1 MERVRVPAAMLS
13 LTQLSLD
20 RDGRRVLHQLTAT
33 AAVGRLTALLG
44 PNGAGKSSLLA
55 VAAGELA
62 PDEGECEFDEL
73 PLARTH
79 ASTLARRRAL
89 LPQSSPLDFD
99 FAVREV
105 ARLGGTPFP
114 DIPAGELDGLID
126 SVLRLTD
133 CEPLSSRRYLSLS
146 GGEKQRVQLARVL
159 VQACAA
165 AAQGPALLL
174 LDEPTA
180 SLDPRHQHML
190 LAGLHELARKLP
202 LAVIASLHD
211 VNLALA
217 YADHAW
223 LLLQGRM
230 VAAGPPRDA
239 LTPERLTQVF
249 QLPVRRVEDQL
260 VFGLPRN

>member
-1 MERVRVPAAMLS
+1 MLT
-13 LTQLSLD
+13 LNQLSLD
-20 RDGRRVLHQLTAT
+20 RDDRRVLHQLTVS
-33 AAVGRLTALLG
+33 AASGRLTALLG
-44 PNGAGKSSLLA
+44 PNGAGKSSLLS

-62 PDEGECEFDEL
+62 PSEGSCEFDEL

-89 LPQSSPLDFD
+89 LPQSSGLDFD
-99 FAVREV
+99 FTVREV

-114 DIPAGELDGLID
+114 DIPAAELDGLID

-133 CEPLSSRRYLSLS
+133 SEALTARRYLALS

-202 LAVIASLHD
+202 LTVVASLHD
-211 VNLALA
+211 VNLALN
-217 YADHAW
+217 YADEAW
-223 LLLQGRM
+223 LLQEGRLI
-230 VAAGPPRDA
+230 AAGPPREA
-239 LTPERLTQVF
+239 LTAERLTQVF

-260 VFGLPRN
+260 FFGLPRN